1 MLNNLWARIPRNSP
15 NISYKCKDL
24 SWSGKKI
31 SSFVMILG
39 VE

>member
-1 MLNNLWARIPRNSP
+1 MLTNLWARIPRDSP
-15 NISYKCKDL
+15 NSSSKCRDL

-31 SSFVMILG
+31 SSSVMILG